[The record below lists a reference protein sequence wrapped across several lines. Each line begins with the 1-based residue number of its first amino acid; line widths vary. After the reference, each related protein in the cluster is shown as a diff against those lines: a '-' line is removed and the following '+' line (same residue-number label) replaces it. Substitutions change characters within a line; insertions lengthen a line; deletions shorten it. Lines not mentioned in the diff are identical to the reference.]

1 MLRRAQ
7 SQPGYM
13 YTVVLRS
20 VEGKSSPA
28 AADFEHPV
36 TRLELQF
43 ATDQIEFMQ
52 LSCFERIVFAEKQ
65 AARVEHSPVQKES
78 VKIIAEVVVMVNVVP
93 ASTKRIGMQAV
104 AHPRPETAQ
113 GRHQRMAGIE
123 ETHIS
128 DRQTH

>member
-13 YTVVLRS
+13 NTVVLRS
-20 VEGKSSPA
+20 VDGKPTPA
-28 AADFEHPV
+28 AADFQHPV

-52 LSCFERIVFAEKQ
+52 LSCFERIVFTEKQ
-65 AARVEHSPVQKES
+65 PARVKHPLVQKER

-93 ASTKRIGMQAV
+93 ASTKRIRMQAV
-104 AHPRPETAQ
+104 AHPRQETAQ

-123 ETHIS
+123 QTHIS
-128 DRQTH
+128 DCQTH